1 MVLFVEKRHC
11 PRDPGIVLRYDLYR
25 ICDFAHSLDTIPGV
39 APLSETQTLKHTETQ
54 KNHRNTT
61 ESRRPNPIALDRSP
75 HHLSPPTPPH
85 SPTHSAAH
93 PQTDTFHPPPQSPHA
108 RPSIIKSHMNNT
120 GHIITIH
127 SISPRCR
134 GPRGALSTIRS
145 IVSWRGGV
153 LSTIR
158 SIDHTGT
165 QAHIHTDTYCT
176 GCQQRPCGGGVGRGG
191 H

>member
-1 MVLFVEKRHC
+1 MLYFSSTTHQISSHLSRNDIARAVMLSRQVCTKQHS
-11 PRDPGIVLRYDLYR
+11 DPQKLRQNR
-25 ICDFAHSLDTIPGV
+25 PGV
-39 APLSETQTLKHTETQ
+39 AHTQEAWRQQ

-61 ESRRPNPIALDRSP
+61 ESRRTNPIALDRSP

-127 SISPRCR
+127 SINRKLSISTSTSTSRTGWPPCLPIYSQRRTHLVLAGSPC
-134 GPRGALSTIRS
+134 L
-145 IVSWRGGV
+145 
-153 LSTIR
+153 L
-158 SIDHTGT
+158 
-165 QAHIHTDTYCT
+165 QA
-176 GCQQRPCGGGVGRGG
+176 GR
-191 H
+191 

>member
-1 MVLFVEKRHC
+1 MYPRSLVLFVEKRHC

-127 SISPRCR
+127 SINRKHGVATLFAHLFAEEDTF
-134 GPRGALSTIRS
+134 GPGGVPSTIR
-145 IVSWRGGV
+145 GPPLGPC
-153 LSTIR
+153 LL
-158 SIDHTGT
+158 
-165 QAHIHTDTYCT
+165 QA
-176 GCQQRPCGGGVGRGG
+176 GR
-191 H
+191 